1 VGADVRFV
9 SERQNVFLLVNSPL
23 DPQLVDRQD
32 VPLWI
37 ISSIDQVL
45 DVGALEGDESFHST
59 INLALLLQP

>member
-1 VGADVRFV
+1 
-9 SERQNVFLLVNSPL
+9 L
-23 DPQLVDRQD
+23 DPQLVDCQD

-45 DVGALEGDESFHST
+45 DVGALEGDESFYST